1 MQDIFKI
8 FKIDIHESNKIAEQ
22 LNEPH
27 QHDFEELLIGNKGE
41 LEHFIDFKSQK
52 LQAPFISFVT
62 QGKTHR
68 IKPLPKDNECDIWA
82 IRFRSEFIAETT
94 FRLYS
99 SFHENASFTMPN
111 SLCFDRL
118 NVICEMMQD
127 EYLQAVPDFSVIS
140 DLLNT
145 LFTMIQSERNKQNLN
160 NDETNKI
167 NGNTFRSFLKLLEIH
182 YKEARDVN
190 FYAEKL
196 FMTSR
201 NLNNICQKILH
212 QSVSEIIETRK
223 LTEAKNLLV
232 TTDLTIAEIGFELG
246 YNEKTYFTH
255 SFKRKSG
262 ITPSEFRK
270 EMEQVIQSK

>member
-1 MQDIFKI
+1 MLGIFQI
-8 FKIDIHESNKIAEQ
+8 FKIDKQEADKVAAQ
-22 LNEPH
+22 ANEPH
-27 QHDFEELLIGNKGE
+27 QHDFEELLIGKEGQ
-41 LEHFIDFKSQK
+41 LEHFIDFKSRM
-52 LQAPFISFVT
+52 LDAPFVSFVT

-68 IKPLPKDNECDIWA
+68 VRPLPKDGKCDIWG
-82 IRFRSEFIAETT
+82 IRFKSEFIAETA

-99 SFHENASFTMPN
+99 SFHDNASFCMKDN
-111 SLCFDRL
+111 LCFARL
-118 NVICEMMQD
+118 NAICQMIYDEFQQD
-127 EYLQAVPDFSVIS
+127 APDFSVIR
-140 DLLNT
+140 DLLGT
-145 LFTMIQSERNKQNLN
+145 LFTMIQSERNKQNLG

-167 NGNTFRSFLKLLEIH
+167 NSNTFRSFLKLLDMH
-182 YKEARDVN
+182 YKEDHDVN

-196 FMTSR
+196 FMSAR

-223 LTEAKNLLV
+223 LTEAKNLLI

-255 SFKRKSG
+255 AFKRKSG

-270 EMEQVIQSK
+270 DMEKLIS